1 MARLFPIALLLG
13 ALVLG
18 GGCAGSRLPEERPQT
33 LRQVNKQLDGRWAR
47 IRQTNGRLIERVEN
61 VRVNP
66 DTTTFY
72 DRMEEKQRTIPT
84 RLVRAV
90 QVKKSSHSK
99 RGFIAGAVPGL
110 FLTALGVAGRVDNSE
125 NIWNA
130 LSVMTI
136 GGGLMIAAIGGALV
150 GTVGSAIGED
160 EWGTI
165 YQRPVEEYRRSS
177 LEGEAQTPD

>member
-1 MARLFPIALLLG
+1 MRRFSLAILLV

-18 GGCAGSRLPEERPQT
+18 SGRASSRLPDERPQT
-33 LRQVNKQLDGRWAR
+33 LHHVNERLEERWAR

-72 DRMEEKQRTIPT
+72 DRMEEKQRAIPT
-84 RLVRAV
+84 RLVRTV

-110 FLTALGVAGRVDNSE
+110 FLTALGVAGRIDNSG

-130 LSVMTI
+130 LSVLTI
-136 GGGLMIAAIGGALV
+136 GGGLMIAAMGGALV

-160 EWGTI
+160 EWATV
-165 YQRPVEEYRRSS
+165 YERPVENDRRPSS
-177 LEGEAQTPD
+177 ERGPEKLRE